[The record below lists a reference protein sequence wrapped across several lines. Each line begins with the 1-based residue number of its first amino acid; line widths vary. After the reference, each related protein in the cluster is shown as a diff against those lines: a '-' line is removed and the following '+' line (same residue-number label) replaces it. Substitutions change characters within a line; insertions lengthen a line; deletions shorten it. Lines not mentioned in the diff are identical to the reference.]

1 MPTIISGTLNISGE
15 TSSGLIVEGTL
26 NVLAGGTAIGTT
38 VEFIDAQEVI
48 FSGGVASATAVNQ
61 SSSEIIFSGGK
72 AFATTVEG
80 ASAAELVMSGG
91 MASGTVVTFLGA
103 ETVFAGG
110 TAIGTIL
117 LGGGQDVI
125 GTAIATTIS
134 GAPGL
139 QDIGEDGIASGT
151 VVAGGG
157 GVDVGGT
164 AIGTTVNGGGEE
176 VADAGGTT
184 FGTTVNFNGE
194 EFVQHGGTA
203 VGTTVNFNGL
213 QTVKGGSGSGVFS
226 SPGGTAV
233 NTTVNSGGEQ
243 DVNGLT
249 FATMVNNGGQQLV
262 SSGGTASGTFVNSG
276 AEQDV
281 RFSGTAVGT
290 IVTKDGFE
298 LIFPGGVVSS
308 TIIGGGTEELEAGAI
323 ARGVITFAGTGGT
336 LAIDAPTSG
345 GMPTNTISGFTPGNT
360 IDLAAGGFDING
372 SITLQAGNVLQ
383 ITENSQTY
391 TLHFDPAQSF
401 AGWKFELSAQGAAG
415 TSIRLDGQL
424 DDFNRDRVSDILF
437 RNDSSGDTW
446 VETISNGGFKS
457 WNQIGG
463 SSTSFAEVCRR
474 LLRHRHGGCLVPQ

>member
-48 FSGGVASATAVNQ
+48 FAGGVASATAVNQ
-61 SSSEIIFSGGK
+61 SSSEIISSGGK

-164 AIGTTVNGGGEE
+164 AIGTTVNFNGEE
-176 VADAGGTT
+176 VADD
-184 FGTTVNFNGE
+184 
-194 EFVQHGGTA
+194 GGTA

-243 DVNGLT
+243 DVNGLA
-249 FATMVNNGGQQLV
+249 FATMVNNSGQQLV

-290 IVTKDGFE
+290 IVTKDGFA
-298 LIFPGGVVSS
+298 LIFIGGVVSS

-360 IDLAAGGFDING
+360 IDLAAVGFDING

-391 TLHFDPAQSF
+391 TLHFDPAQNF
-401 AGWKFELSAQGAAG
+401 AGWKSELSAQGVAG
-415 TSIRLDGQL
+415 TNIRLDGQL

-437 RNDSSGDTW
+437 RNDSTGDTW
-446 VETISNGGFKS
+446 VETISNGGSKS
-457 WNQIGG
+457 WNQIGS
-463 SSTSFAEVCRR
+463 SSTSFAEVGVGDFYGTGTADALFRNNTTGDTWIETISNAG
-474 LLRHRHGGCLVPQ
+474 L